1 MLEFCFDTV
10 QQETGHWSCLFVALH
25 QLPVV
30 LQIHEPKQRATRRSV
45 VRLPFLMT
53 RSLSREYLKPPID
66 FRGNHRQCAQEKA
79 LQLVIDGVV
88 IFRQDFLD
96 PQPIIFTRV
105 VLFPPGH
112 QICTKCKHYN
122 HWKQL
127 QVQFSRFWLTEFT
140 VDGSSFEHGS

>member
-79 LQLVIDGVV
+79 LQLVIDGAKSCRRRITSQTLHVKNQGRAV
-88 IFRQDFLD
+88 RERFHTTQFRSIESIDWAQNSNTAS
-96 PQPIIFTRV
+96 PTSKAVP
-105 VLFPPGH
+105 
-112 QICTKCKHYN
+112 CA
-122 HWKQL
+122 
-127 QVQFSRFWLTEFT
+127 
-140 VDGSSFEHGS
+140 SFGTFKR

>member
-10 QQETGHWSCLFVALH
+10 QQETGHWSWLFVALH

-79 LQLVIDGVV
+79 LQLVIDG
-88 IFRQDFLD
+88 QNHAGGESPLK
-96 PQPIIFTRV
+96 
-105 VLFPPGH
+105 H
-112 QICTKCKHYN
+112 CT
-122 HWKQL
+122 
-127 QVQFSRFWLTEFT
+127 SRIRAEQ
-140 VDGSSFEHGS
+140 